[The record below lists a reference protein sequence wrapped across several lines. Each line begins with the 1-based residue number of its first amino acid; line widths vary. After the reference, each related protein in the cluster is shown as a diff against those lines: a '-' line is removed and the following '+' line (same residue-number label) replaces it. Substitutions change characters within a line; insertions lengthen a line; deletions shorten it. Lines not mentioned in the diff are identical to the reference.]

1 MKTLLKF
8 DLPNLLRQIKTE
20 WISIRRR
27 FVAYIISAIAMVL
40 SLILLLLNLFGIMN
54 PAGAQI
60 MNMLDTQLSMYADSI
75 KRDYNKTAAHAISFA
90 DQLEAGLQSFLT
102 EQNLSFDHLKNNA
115 EALSALQ
122 GALYDTVYLN
132 MQIATSSGAF

>member
-8 DLPNLLRQIKTE
+8 DLLNLLRQIKTE
-20 WISIRRR
+20 GISIRRR

-60 MNMLDTQLSMYADSI
+60 MNLVDTQLSLFAV
-75 KRDYNKTAAHAISFA
+75 SF
-90 DQLEAGLQSFLT
+90 
-102 EQNLSFDHLKNNA
+102 
-115 EALSALQ
+115 
-122 GALYDTVYLN
+122 
-132 MQIATSSGAF
+132 